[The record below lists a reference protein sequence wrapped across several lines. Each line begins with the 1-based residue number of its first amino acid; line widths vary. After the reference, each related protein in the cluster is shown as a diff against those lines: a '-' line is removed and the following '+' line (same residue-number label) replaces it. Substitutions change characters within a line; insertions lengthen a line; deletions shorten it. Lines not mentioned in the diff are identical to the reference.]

1 MRQRRE
7 PGRTIPFPG
16 GKYLSLSFN
25 HLVDSPKEASILNHM
40 VELETSRLG
49 RVVEVSGA
57 DPGPWIPCDDASL
70 EDFWSDR
77 LDLLERL
84 LREEDAN
91 QSPTREGDDP

>member
-16 GKYLSLSFN
+16 GKDLSLSFN
-25 HLVDSPKEASILNHM
+25 HLVDSPKEAYILNHM

-57 DPGPWIPCDDASL
+57 DPGPRIPCDDASL
-70 EDFWSDR
+70 EDFWNDR